1 MKPRPQAGARGR
13 RRSAMK
19 IFLLQGTKQLGPYSA
34 DEIRSR
40 ITSGEV
46 ALSTLAWAEGMQ
58 DWVPVSEILLDGA
71 QSSPPLPISTSIESP
86 ITRAE
91 TTYSPKKKPR
101 KRNRD
106 LAICGL
112 AFGII
117 GAWFAPLAIPAVIC
131 GHMALAK
138 LKKFPKRY
146 GGKGMAMTGV
156 ILGWLGVAIGI
167 PAMIFLISMEVL
179 TKDLREEVLKWEQER
194 EEEQREDFIRK
205 GAERAAERAAESL
218 RESIE
223 RQSLREYLQEP
234 IDSQR

>member
-1 MKPRPQAGARGR
+1 
-13 RRSAMK
+13 MK
-19 IFLLQGTKQLGPYSA
+19 IFLLQDTKQLGPYSA

-71 QSSPPLPISTSIESP
+71 QSSPPLPISTPIESP

-101 KRNRD
+101 IRKEPSYKKRD

-117 GAWFAPLAIPAVIC
+117 GAWFPPLAIPAVIC
-131 GHMALAK
+131 GHKALAK
-138 LKKFPKRY
+138 LKKFPQRY
-146 GGKGMAMTGV
+146 GGKGMAMAGV

-179 TKDLREEVLKWEQER
+179 TKDVREEALKWQQER
-194 EEEQREDFIRK
+194 EEEQRH
-205 GAERAAERAAESL
+205 SV
-218 RESIE
+218 
-223 RQSLREYLQEP
+223 
-234 IDSQR
+234 